1 VGFEFMLLDR
11 PIVVVDCPELLDK
24 ARVSQ
29 DKAAL
34 LRSAAEVVP
43 AEDVAGAVRRGL
55 FHPMRFSAKRRQ
67 IASQLF
73 YRPGGASARAVR
85 CVYELLQLSIPDA
98 VSAEPRVAAAPLVRS
113 GFETRTRN
121 HA

>member
-1 VGFEFMLLDR
+1 MLLDR

-24 ARVSQ
+24 ARVNP

-43 AEDVAGAVRRGL
+43 AGDVAAAVRRGL
-55 FHPMRFSAKRRQ
+55 LAPSRRSARRRE
-67 IASQLF
+67 IASHLF

-85 CVYELLQLSIPDA
+85 CVYELLRLSIPDA
-98 VSAEPRVAAAPLVRS
+98 VSAEPRVASAPLVLS
-113 GFETRTRN
+113 DFEARTTN